1 MLKRRRLAALF
12 IARGCRLALA
22 PGVDRGPS
30 LVLRQAWAC
39 QPTFAQEP
47 WLAALILSSTLR
59 DGLLTLEFHR
69 GVQMPLQVVLR
80 RL

>member
-1 MLKRRRLAALF
+1 
-12 IARGCRLALA
+12 
-22 PGVDRGPS
+22 
-30 LVLRQAWAC
+30 VLRQAWAW
-39 QPTFAQEP
+39 QLTFAQEP